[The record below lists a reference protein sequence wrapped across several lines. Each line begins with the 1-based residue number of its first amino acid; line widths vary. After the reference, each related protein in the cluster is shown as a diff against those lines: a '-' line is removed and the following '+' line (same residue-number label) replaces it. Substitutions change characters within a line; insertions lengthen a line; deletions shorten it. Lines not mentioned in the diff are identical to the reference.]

1 MKKTIIALAVLALVG
16 CRFDQTGNKAVFPE
30 DKKDPYSVPAHS
42 EDATTET
49 LDEDLETEEVT
60 EDGTLDEKGNY
71 VYNLGENLIITLANG
86 TELNVGKL
94 STENKLYKALSD
106 ANFEVSE
113 DKTQGWITLDRVYF
127 DTGKDNLTEESRQQL
142 DNIIELMKAYPNA
155 EIKLGGYTDN
165 TGSQEVNIRVSDSRA
180 KSVMNDM
187 IENGIDTN
195 RLSAEGYG
203 PEHPICPEN
212 DTDICKAKN
221 RRVDVRLIKK

>member
-16 CRFDQTGNKAVFPE
+16 CKFNQTGNKAIFPE
-30 DKKDPYSVPAHS
+30 DDKDPYSTTTHS
-42 EDATTET
+42 EEVTHEN
-49 LDEDLETEEVT
+49 LETEEVK
-60 EDGTLDEKGNY
+60 EDGTLDDKGNY
-71 VYNLGENLIITLANG
+71 VYNLGENLVITLANG
-86 TELNVGKL
+86 TELNVGEF

-106 ANFEVSE
+106 ADFEVSE

-142 DNIIELMKAYPNA
+142 DNIIELMKVYPNA

-187 IENGIDTN
+187 IENGIETN

-203 PEHPICPEN
+203 PEHPICPAN

>member
-1 MKKTIIALAVLALVG
+1 MKKIIITLAILALVG
-16 CRFDQTGNKAVFPE
+16 CRFDQNGNKVALPE
-30 DKKDPYSVPAHS
+30 DEKDAYSVPAHS
-42 EDATTET
+42 EDTTQET
-49 LDEDLETEEVT
+49 LDGDLETAEVT
-60 EDGTLDEKGNY
+60 EDGTLDDKGNY
-71 VYNLGENLIITLANG
+71 VYNLGENLVITLANG
-86 TELNVGKL
+86 TELNVGEL

-165 TGSQEVNIRVSDSRA
+165 TGSQEINIKISDSRA

-187 IENGIDTN
+187 VENGIENN

>member
-16 CRFDQTGNKAVFPE
+16 CKFDQTGNKAVFPE

-42 EDATTET
+42 EEVTHEN
-49 LDEDLETEEVT
+49 LETEEVK
-60 EDGTLDEKGNY
+60 EDGTLDDKGNY
-71 VYNLGENLIITLANG
+71 VYNLGENLVITLANG
-86 TELNVGKL
+86 TELNVGEF

-106 ANFEVSE
+106 ADFEVSE

-142 DNIIELMKAYPNA
+142 DNIIELMKVYPNA

-165 TGSQEVNIRVSDSRA
+165 TGSEEINIKISDSRA

-187 IENGIDTN
+187 IENGIETN

-203 PEHPICPEN
+203 PEHPICPAN